1 MYTKPPI
8 QLIADALLEDIG
20 QEDITTTRTVPENAM
35 CRATLLAKQDG
46 VLSGIELFRA
56 VFDYLEAEIQRW
68 DAHMDG
74 DAFHKGQEIATFRG
88 RTRSV
93 LTGERVALNFVQ
105 RFSGIAS
112 ITARYV
118 EAVKGTK
125 AKIVDTRKTTPLFRK
140 LEKRAVTHGGGVNH
154 RHTLFN
160 GVLIKENHIM
170 AAGGLKQAITR
181 AQNGAHHLMK
191 IEVEV
196 KTLDE
201 LQEAVAAGADVVMLD
216 NMSMDEM
223 RRAVEMTGGHHVMV
237 EASGNVTV
245 ERAREIAALG
255 VDIISVGALTHSAPA
270 VDLSL
275 LIENL
280 ESG

>member
-8 QLIADALLEDIG
+8 QLIGDALLEDIG
-20 QEDITTTRTVPENAM
+20 QEDITTTRTVPEDSR
-35 CRATLLAKQDG
+35 CRATLFAKQDG

-56 VFDYLEAEIQRW
+56 VFDFLEADIQEW
-68 DAHMDG
+68 DAHADG
-74 DAFHKGQEIATFRG
+74 DPFVKGDEIATFQG
-88 RTRSV
+88 KTRAV

-105 RFSGIAS
+105 RLSGIAS

-125 AKIVDTRKTTPLFRK
+125 TSIVDTRKTTPLLRK
-140 LEKRAVTHGGGVNH
+140 LEKRAVIHGGGMNH

-160 GVLIKENHIM
+160 GVLLKENHIM
-170 AAGGLKQAITR
+170 AAGSLREALKR
-181 AQNGAHHLMK
+181 AQQGAHHLMK

-196 KTLDE
+196 KNLEE
-201 LQEAVAAGADVVMLD
+201 LREAVELGADVVMLD
-216 NMSMDEM
+216 NMSLDDMKEGV
-223 RRAVEMTGGHHVMV
+223 AFVQGKHVLL
-237 EASGNVTV
+237 EASGNVTI
-245 ERAREIAALG
+245 ERATDIAAIG

-275 LIENL
+275 LIENH
-280 ESG
+280 

>member
-8 QLIADALLEDIG
+8 QLISDALLEDIG
-20 QEDITTTRTVPENAM
+20 QEDITTTRTVPEDAH
-35 CRATLLAKQDG
+35 CHATLLAKQDG
-46 VLSGIELFRA
+46 VLSGIVLFRT
-56 VFDYLEAEIQRW
+56 VFDYLEAGVHEW

-74 DAFHKGQEIATFRG
+74 DAFKKGDEVATFRG
-88 RTRSV
+88 KTRAV

-140 LEKRAVTHGGGVNH
+140 LEKLAVRHGGGVNH
-154 RHTLFN
+154 RHSLFN

-170 AAGGLKQAITR
+170 AAGGLHEAMQR
-181 AQNGAHHLMK
+181 AQQGAHHLMK

-196 KTLDE
+196 KSLGEMRD
-201 LQEAVAAGADVVMLD
+201 AVDAGADVVMLD
-216 NMSMDEM
+216 NMSLDEM
-223 RRAVEMTGGHHVMV
+223 REAVAYCHGRHVLL
-237 EASGNVTV
+237 EASGNVTLD
-245 ERAREIAALG
+245 RAREIAAIG

-280 ESG
+280 GQ

>member
-20 QEDITTTRTVPENAM
+20 QEDITTTRTVPDAAY
-35 CRATLLAKQDG
+35 CHATLLAKQSG

-56 VFDYLEAEIQRW
+56 VFDYLEADVQKW
-68 DAHMDG
+68 DAHTDG
-74 DAFHKGQEIATFRG
+74 DAFSRGDRVATFRG
-88 RTRSV
+88 KTRAV

-105 RFSGIAS
+105 RLSGIAS

-118 EAVKGTK
+118 EAVAGTK
-125 AKIVDTRKTTPLFRK
+125 AKITDTRKTTPLFRN
-140 LEKRAVTHGGGVNH
+140 LEKAAVRHGGGYNH
-154 RHTLFN
+154 RHSLFN

-170 AAGGLKQAITR
+170 AAGGLREAVRR

-191 IEVEV
+191 IEVEA
-196 KTLDE
+196 KTLE
-201 LQEAVAAGADVVMLD
+201 EVHAAVEAGADVIMLD
-216 NMSMDEM
+216 NMSLDAM
-223 RRAVEMTGGHHVMV
+223 REAVAYCHGHHVLL
-237 EASGNVTV
+237 EASGNVTL
-245 ERAREIAALG
+245 ERAREIAELG

-275 LIENL
+275 LIENVDA
-280 ESG
+280 